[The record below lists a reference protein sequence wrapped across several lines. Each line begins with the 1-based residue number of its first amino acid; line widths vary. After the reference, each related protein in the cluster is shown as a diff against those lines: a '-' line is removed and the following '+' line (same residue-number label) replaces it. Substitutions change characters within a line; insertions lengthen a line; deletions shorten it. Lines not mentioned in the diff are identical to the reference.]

1 MGYSNFTTLR
11 QVTSHFGLKAKA
23 VPDMFEEE
31 IAHIAPTAW
40 LTEAL
45 KLGRIAPL
53 HNEKIK
59 SERIISPILLSIANA
74 FQEHLTLFSGE
85 SLDALPEE
93 GLVGPCDFTM
103 VLAPHLPYLES
114 PIISL
119 AEAKNDNLDY
129 GIAQCAAQLYGAK
142 IFNEKD
148 GKHFPFLY
156 GCATTGTDWQFLRFE
171 NDTFYIDTKIYTQIE
186 EILGVWHHIIGLY
199 LALEK

>member
-11 QVTSHFGLKAKA
+11 QVTSHFNLEAELVDSLFKNFPA
-23 VPDMFEEE
+23 V
-31 IAHIAPTAW
+31 APSPW
-40 LTEAL
+40 LVDAV
-45 KLGRIAPL
+45 KKGRSMPL
-53 HNEKIK
+53 NNEKAK
-59 SERIISPILLSIANA
+59 SERLVSPVLLELADSFKA
-74 FQEHLTLFSGE
+74 HLTLFSGE
-85 SLDALPEE
+85 NLDALPEE
-93 GLVGPCDFTM
+93 GLIGPCDFTI
-103 VLAPHLPYLES
+103 VFAPRRPYLES

-171 NDTFYIDTKIYTQIE
+171 NDTFYIDTKIYTQLE